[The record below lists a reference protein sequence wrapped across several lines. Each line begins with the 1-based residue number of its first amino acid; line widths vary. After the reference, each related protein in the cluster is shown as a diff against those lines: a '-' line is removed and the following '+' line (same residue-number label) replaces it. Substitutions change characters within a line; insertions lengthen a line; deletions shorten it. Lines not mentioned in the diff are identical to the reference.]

1 MGGQTSGRA
10 RDLSRCTVRRG
21 DRAALRVQGGQRLS
35 LAAGEGRPS
44 LRGVRLSVK
53 PLPPQ
58 PSHHWPGGAFHA
70 GAGGLSDRLAPPSH
84 CPAAAVEAA
93 CCLCQSLGPRDHHSD
108 ALPGT
113 PRGVRYSGRGRGPP
127 ECSAVW
133 EGLGQPAVK
142 GQRLS
147 IPVTLLPALR
157 PWPRPLLSAPDPACL
172 GGEACS
178 VVPGPRAQASCPSR
192 RLQGQGVV
200 GASRA
205 GLPPGHPPS
214 PALFPLLRPLW
225 ASVPP
230 QPFVFSSQLKLVFRC
245 PA

>member
-1 MGGQTSGRA
+1 MVILVSGCSWHRAGFLRGLSFAETPPSPPSCPLGCRTGGQTGGRA

-58 PSHHWPGGAFHA
+58 PSHHWPSGACRA

-113 PRGVRYSGRGRGPP
+113 PRGVRYSGRGRCPP

-147 IPVTLLPALR
+147 IPVTLLPAL
-157 PWPRPLLSAPDPACL
+157 
-172 GGEACS
+172 
-178 VVPGPRAQASCPSR
+178 
-192 RLQGQGVV
+192 
-200 GASRA
+200 
-205 GLPPGHPPS
+205 HP
-214 PALFPLLRPLW
+214 
-225 ASVPP
+225 
-230 QPFVFSSQLKLVFRC
+230 
-245 PA
+245 